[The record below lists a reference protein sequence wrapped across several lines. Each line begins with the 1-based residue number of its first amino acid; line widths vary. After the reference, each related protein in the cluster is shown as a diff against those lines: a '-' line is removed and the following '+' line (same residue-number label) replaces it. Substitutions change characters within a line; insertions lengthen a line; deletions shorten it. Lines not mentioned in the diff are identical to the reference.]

1 MSSETVAHQVAQKTR
16 EMGKTEEPT
25 KNQNHEKLS
34 VFRGSAVMFGHIC
47 DTSYPVGTRTTG
59 VSSANSALSEIPGA
73 QAGAIEAASPGRSAT
88 GVEGTSATGNPVR
101 RCGRIQ
107 SGWKGRSVR

>member
-34 VFRGSAVMFGHIC
+34 VFRGSAVMFGHLR
-47 DTSYPVGTRTTG
+47 DLQLPRRDSNNRHFSSEFGTF
-59 VSSANSALSEIPGA
+59 
-73 QAGAIEAASPGRSAT
+73 
-88 GVEGTSATGNPVR
+88 
-101 RCGRIQ
+101 
-107 SGWKGRSVR
+107 

>member
-34 VFRGSAVMFGHIC
+34 VFRGSAVMFGHLR
-47 DTSYPVGTRTTG
+47 DLQLPRRDS
-59 VSSANSALSEIPGA
+59 
-73 QAGAIEAASPGRSAT
+73 
-88 GVEGTSATGNPVR
+88 NPN
-101 RCGRIQ
+101 
-107 SGWKGRSVR
+107 